1 MLTIALKNLS
11 LPVLDN
17 VEKFISSRDH
27 PTLITNFQYVR
38 GMEFENVIVVV
49 EPDEYYLKH
58 YIPEAIT
65 RCTTNLYLM
74 LLEDKNKR
82 KKEETVKG
90 IVEQLQQYDPPVIEK
105 LIIEKCKECDKDSNF
120 YCYDSD
126 ENPRRLGLNKS
137 SQQFKKMKEFFD
149 STGFIGED
157 KDISMADKKR
167 M

>member
-1 MLTIALKNLS
+1 MKQSPPAILTTALKTLR
-11 LPVLDN
+11 LTVLDN
-17 VEKFISSRDH
+17 VETFISSRDH

-49 EPDEYYLKH
+49 DPDEYYLKH

-74 LLEDKNKR
+74 LLEDKKKK

-90 IVEQLQQYDPPVIEK
+90 IVEQLEQYNPPVIEK
-105 LIIEKCKECDKDSNF
+105 MIIGKCKECDKDSNF

-126 ENPRRLGLNKS
+126 VNPRRPWT
-137 SQQFKKMKEFFD
+137 SQ
-149 STGFIGED
+149 I
-157 KDISMADKKR
+157 ISAV
-167 M
+167 